1 MESIQKIKALFDI
14 VGESP
19 LLDSAIEK
27 ALLVAESDLN
37 VLVTGESGSGK
48 EKFAKIIH
56 ACSLRKH
63 KPYIS
68 INCGA
73 LPDGTINSE
82 LFGHV
87 KGAFTGALTDHKGYF
102 EEVNEG
108 TIFLDEI
115 GDLPLD
121 TQARLLRVLDYGEI
135 FPVGSSKMNKVNV
148 RVVAATNVNL
158 PQAIANGDFRADLYY
173 RLCGIQIQLPA
184 LRERKNDIPLLFMK
198 FATEEALRNPQL
210 QKEPIR
216 LTPAAENLLKEYPFP
231 GNVRELKNLAERV
244 SVMERNRVVDVE
256 QLKKYLMPQFEQG
269 LVLSRN
275 NAKSANRDYSQ
286 AYGQDAVYKFLFEL
300 RRDVDDIQ
308 KLLQGLLRN
317 ENPFTEKE
325 RKLWLNRLNTVERS
339 QSLGEST
346 YAQSILPSA
355 TAAAS
360 ETREIESED
369 AEVEEISEPSAAEEQ
384 GLDIETDE
392 QSERNRIEKALAFY
406 KGRQK
411 DAANKLQISVRT
423 LQRRIE
429 KFGIDVQQYKKK

>member
-135 FPVGSSKMNKVNV
+135 FPVGSSKMKKVNV